1 MALPSSEGLT
11 RAAASTSKLTHVAVG
26 QSSSSLPGG
35 PLHRATYGTAAGL
48 PRVGKEQLPRLSQP
62 NLESDMPSLA
72 SVEVIRRLTLM
83 HTETNPSIVWEG
95 TKQR

>member
-26 QSSSSLPGG
+26 RSFSLLPGG
-35 PLHRATYGTAAGL
+35 PLYRATYGIAAGL

-62 NLESDMPSLA
+62 NPESDIPSLT
-72 SVEVIRRLTLM
+72 SIEVIHRLILL